1 MSVSGRP
8 PSVRGQ
14 FIRPALAL
22 VALVVVG
29 TAGYMAI
36 ERWSLRD
43 AFYMTMITITTVGYR
58 EVRPLSLR
66 GELFTVALVSGGVGT
81 ALYALN
87 TIVRLAMEGELRGA
101 FEQDRMRRRIEHMRN
116 HTVLCGYGRV
126 GEEIARALVG
136 RKEPFVVLDRDPDA
150 LTRSEEMCHEHVEGD
165 ATDDDVLRRAG
176 IERARCLITA
186 LDSDADNCWVVLSA
200 RALNPT
206 LWIVSRA
213 DHPEA
218 EAKLRHAGADRVISP
233 PSIGGL
239 HMALAAVQPAVL
251 DFTQTLVH
259 TRATD
264 LMLAQLNVL
273 DNSKLV
279 GQSLDAALA
288 GHESITV
295 LGIQRA
301 DGSLLVKPD
310 PRVQL
315 QPGDE
320 LIVLGRP
327 DDLET
332 IGGAGAAVRGA

>member
-1 MSVSGRP
+1 MSVIGRA
-8 PSVRGQ
+8 PSVRRQ
-14 FIRPALAL
+14 FMRPAL
-22 VALVVVG
+22 VLVVLVIAG

-36 ERWSLRD
+36 EGWSLRD
-43 AFYMTMITITTVGYR
+43 AFYMTMITVTTVGYR
-58 EVRPLSLR
+58 EVRPLSLQ
-66 GELFTVALVSGGVGT
+66 GELLTVALVSGGVGT

-87 TIVRLAMEGELRGA
+87 AMVRLTMEGELGGA
-101 FEQDRMRRRIEHMRN
+101 FGQERMRRRIEHMRD

-126 GEEIARALVG
+126 GEEIARALAG
-136 RKEPFVVLDRDPDA
+136 RREPFVVLDRDPEA
-150 LTRSEEMCHEHVEGD
+150 LTRSEELCHEHVEGD
-165 ATDDDVLRRAG
+165 ATQDEVLRRAG

-200 RALNPT
+200 RALNPR

-218 EAKLRHAGADRVISP
+218 ETKLRHAGADRVISP
-233 PSIGGL
+233 PSIGGQ

-264 LMLAQLNVL
+264 LMLAQLSVL
-273 DNSKLV
+273 DGSKLV
-279 GQSLDAALA
+279 GQSLDAAIA
-288 GHESITV
+288 GHPSITV
-295 LGIQRA
+295 LGVQRA

-310 PRVQL
+310 SGVQL
-315 QPGDE
+315 QSGDE

-332 IGGAGAAVRGA
+332 IGGAGAVVRGA